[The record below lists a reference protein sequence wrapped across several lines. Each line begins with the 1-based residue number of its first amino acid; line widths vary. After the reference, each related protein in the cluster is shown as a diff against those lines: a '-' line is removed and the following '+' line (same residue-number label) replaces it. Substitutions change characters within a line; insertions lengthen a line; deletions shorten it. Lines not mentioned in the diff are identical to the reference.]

1 MVMQRMIWVVAV
13 VMVLAGCNRGTADPS
28 TTTEGPAPTPTVGFI
43 PPSTTSTSTTIP
55 ETVERPP
62 VTLAPVEY
70 EVRYRAAVEGGDLL
84 VVLIPPAAYD
94 DLGLERIIRTV
105 VEDYPAA
112 TAVRVI
118 DDIGAL
124 RSVTVAEAEWDDED
138 RAMRDAHYLVELVD
152 GIRLEFHG
160 PFESLTGYSLG
171 S

>member
-1 MVMQRMIWVVAV
+1 MQRMIWVVAV
-13 VMVLAGCNRGTADPS
+13 VMFLAGCNRGTSDATS
-28 TTTEGPAPTPTVGFI
+28 TTSVAPGPTPTVGFT
-43 PPSTTSTSTTIP
+43 PSATTSTSTTVP

-62 VTLAPVEY
+62 ATLAPVDY

-84 VVLIPPAAYD
+84 VVLIPPAPYD

-112 TAVRVI
+112 TAIRVI

-124 RSVTVAEAEWDDED
+124 RSVTVDEAEWDDAD